1 MPTEMTVQEAV
12 EDFLDTVRLARA
24 ENTFIT
30 YKKALQ
36 KFMETL
42 QDRRLPPGETPI
54 TKLKE
59 DAIAWFI
66 QDMKSYAPATEALY
80 LKAAFR
86 FYRHLVAEDIMPVNL
101 PRIEMILSQRGRKQ
115 GARLPQFPRDEI
127 DEMLTY
133 AQQMSVVQTDGDQ
146 DRLILLRDRAFL
158 ITLADTGLRVHEAC
172 GLRRGDVNWN
182 EGRAILIGKG
192 DKEAVVRFSTRSLQA
207 LKDYLNARAAQ
218 DGATGRPLPS
228 LPVFSRHDKGAGG
241 KTKPITTTTGRNIV
255 KQRVTEVLGEEA
267 AGRITPH
274 SFRHY
279 FVTAVLIGSGG
290 NLKLAQ
296 ELARHENIANT
307 QRYAHLYNEELDR
320 GYFEIFE
327 RNGGKS
333 VNSDR

>member
-1 MPTEMTVQEAV
+1 MPADMTVQGAV
-12 EDFLDTVRLARA
+12 ENYLDTVRLARA

-30 YKKALQ
+30 YKKALA
-36 KFMETL
+36 KFTDTL
-42 QDRRLPPGETPI
+42 QDRRMPPDKTPI
-54 TKLKE
+54 TDLKE

-66 QDMKSYAPATEALY
+66 QDLKNYAPATEALY

-86 FYRHLVAEDIMPVNL
+86 FYRHLVAEDLMPVNL
-101 PRIEMILSQRGRKQ
+101 PRLKMILDQRGRKQ
-115 GARLPQFPRDEI
+115 GTRLPQFPRDEI
-127 DEMLTY
+127 EQVLNY
-133 AQQMSVVQTDGDQ
+133 AQELNAIQTEGEQ

-172 GLRRGDVNWN
+172 GLRRGDVSWN

-192 DKEAVVRFSTRSLQA
+192 DKEAVIRFSTRSLQA

-218 DGATGRPLPS
+218 DGASGRPLPS

-255 KQRVTEVLGEEA
+255 NKRVGEVLGDEA

-274 SFRHY
+274 SFRHF
-279 FVTAVLIGSGG
+279 FVTTVLIGSGG

-296 ELARHENIANT
+296 ELARHENIDNT
-307 QRYAHLYNEELDR
+307 QRYAHLYDDELDR
-320 GYFEIFE
+320 GYHEIFE
-327 RNGGKS
+327 NR
-333 VNSDR
+333 

>member
-1 MPTEMTVQEAV
+1 MPADVTIQVAV

-24 ENTFIT
+24 ENTFLT
-30 YKKALQ
+30 YRKALK
-36 KFMETL
+36 KFIQTL
-42 QDRRLPPGETPI
+42 EDRRLPVEETPI
-54 TKLKE
+54 TELKE

-66 QDMKSYAPATEALY
+66 QDLKDFAPATEALY

-86 FYRHLVAEDIMPVNL
+86 FYRHLVAEGVMPVNL
-101 PRIEMILSQRGRKQ
+101 PRIEMIMEQRGRKQ
-115 GARLPQFPRDEI
+115 GTRLPQFPRDEI
-127 DEMLTY
+127 DEILNY
-133 AQQMSVVQTDGDQ
+133 AQQMSALQSDGDP

-192 DKEAVVRFSTRSLQA
+192 DKEAVVRFSRRALQA
-207 LKDYLNARAAQ
+207 LQDYLSTRAAQ

-241 KTKPITTTTGRNIV
+241 KTRPITTTTGRNIV
-255 KQRVTEVLGEEA
+255 KARVQEVLGAEA

-279 FVTAVLIGSGG
+279 FVTAILVGSGG

-296 ELARHENIANT
+296 ELARHENIAIT
-307 QRYAHLYNEELDR
+307 QRYAHLYDEELDR
-320 GYFEIFE
+320 GYHDIFE
-327 RNGGKS
+327 NR
-333 VNSDR
+333 